1 MLRIVFLY
9 PPLVPSPPQ
18 RGRAYMY
25 MYWRGGDVGGQYFLG
40 GGLPYESD
48 GDASRKIRIKP
59 LKETNLGVV
68 QALFDP

>member
-40 GGLPYESD
+40 GDSHMKVTGMLVGKLELNP
-48 GDASRKIRIKP
+48 
-59 LKETNLGVV
+59 
-68 QALFDP
+68 